1 MEEFANEIEKEQL
14 EIVERRKLLESFA
27 GYQEEIDGFL
37 KKGAYSELLEYYQTE
52 KMMILSK
59 LENHA
64 AIMWI
69 IVSIYQMETEE
80 GIEEGIFSGI
90 SDMKSAEEH
99 YLKVKFLMW
108 RLEFFDENAG
118 LSVVIDRHPISV
130 PFLKSN
136 TAYKLALLLKEK
148 RRWGQAFAMLN
159 YVNDLSPDEEIVFC
173 EMADIC
179 METGQ
184 YQMAGSCI
192 EKIKKSSEILANYRK
207 KWRI

>member
-1 MEEFANEIEKEQL
+1 MEEFADEIEKEQL
-14 EIVERRKLLESFA
+14 EIVERRKLMESFA
-27 GYQEEIDGFL
+27 GYQEEIDEFL

-108 RLEFFDENAG
+108 RLEFLDENDE
-118 LSVVIDRHPISV
+118 LSELIDRHPISV
-130 PFLKSN
+130 PFLKYLVHTSSFDKAN
-136 TAYKLALLLKEK
+136 TAYKLVLLLKEK

-159 YVNDLSPDEEIVFC
+159 YVNDLSPNEEIVFC

-192 EKIKKSSEILANYRK
+192 EKIKKSS
-207 KWRI
+207 